1 MYPYFVFCLPQDGHM
16 IGRNMQEIIPYM
28 AIVIHLFEFVSII
41 IVYNQLIDYFY
52 VEDIPLW

>member
-1 MYPYFVFCLPQDGHM
+1 M

-52 VEDIPLW
+52 VEDIPL

>member
-1 MYPYFVFCLPQDGHM
+1 M

-41 IVYNQLIDYFY
+41 IVYNQLIDRLFLCRENS
-52 VEDIPLW
+52 VVIEN